1 MQMMLPVLFL
11 TAIFQLT
18 GSADPVE
25 TALRASE
32 APKSV
37 RIAFT
42 VELRSESAV
51 RVFAFDPRLDRESQ
65 WQILSAEGEDGYLD
79 EISATW
85 GAEPAPDGRLFPDDL
100 RASLGTDVQVEDLG
114 AAWRLRFTHTP
125 SANDGAFDVW
135 AAQQLAASAWISP
148 ESGRF
153 LRIDYTLP
161 APVSGPEGGQ
171 LLSYDQSYF
180 LETDPEYDLSLIT
193 SYKLEFVARGA
204 LQRRR
209 QTYTMRVQNAEIF
222 FATPADEAR
231 FIAANQQREA
241 DVGPVPR

>member
-1 MQMMLPVLFL
+1 MLSVLFL

-18 GSADPVE
+18 GSADADPVE
-25 TALRASE
+25 AALRASE

-37 RIAFT
+37 RIAFK
-42 VELRSESAV
+42 VELRSEDAA
-51 RVFAFDPRLDRESQ
+51 RVFAFDPRLDSESQ
-65 WQILSAEGEDGYLD
+65 WRLLSAQGEDGYLD

-100 RASLGTDVQVEDLG
+100 RASLGTDVEIEDLG
-114 AAWRLRFTHTP
+114 AAWRVNFTHTP
-125 SANDGAFDVW
+125 SANDGAFDIW
-135 AAQQLAASAWISP
+135 AAEQLAAVAWLSP

-180 LETDPEYDLSLIT
+180 LETDPVYDFSLIT
-193 SYKLEFVARGA
+193 SYKLEFVVRAA
-204 LQRRR
+204 LQRKR
-209 QTYTMRVQNAEIF
+209 QVYTMRIQDAEIF
-222 FATPADEAR
+222 FATPEDEAR
-231 FIAANQQREA
+231 FIAANSQREA
-241 DVGPVPR
+241 DAGHEPR